1 MGWPQNDPTA
11 NPSLSPAA
19 QVGKR
24 LKMIYEQ
31 LLEGFERDTYSF
43 ENVYREHPIV
53 MQQVNGMVSR
63 SVASTHDANHARRRY
78 LT

>member
-31 LLEGFERDTYSF
+31 LLEGFERDTVQDSID
-43 ENVYREHPIV
+43 NTYRQRYIA

-63 SVASTHDANHARRRY
+63 SVASTHDANYARRHY
-78 LT
+78 